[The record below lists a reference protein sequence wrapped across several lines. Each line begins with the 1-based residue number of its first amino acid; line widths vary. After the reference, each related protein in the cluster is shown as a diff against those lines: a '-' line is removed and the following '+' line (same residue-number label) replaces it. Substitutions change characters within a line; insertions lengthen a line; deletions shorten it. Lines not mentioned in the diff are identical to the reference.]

1 MSEPSS
7 GVPAEIADAEVEQP
21 STEQP
26 TTDEPDTVELEVD
39 EEKVAAWD
47 EVKADYQVEP
57 DGEPVPNSMDT
68 GDAGLNERTA
78 AEVEREPEVIPEVT
92 PDGEPDDADE

>member
-7 GVPAEIADAEVEQP
+7 GVPGEIADADV
-21 STEQP
+21 EQP